1 MTRGIALLGLAY
13 VLSQFFRA
21 FLAVLSPALRTD
33 IGAGP
38 EDLAFASGLW
48 FFAFAAMQLPVGWA
62 LDTIGPRRTSAVLLL
77 LGGGGG
83 AAIFALATTP
93 LHIDIAMVLIGIGCA
108 PVLMAA
114 YYIFAREYPPAR
126 FVVLASVMVGIG
138 TSGNL
143 VASYP
148 MALAA
153 ETIGW
158 RASLWG
164 LCAITSLT
172 ALGIWAVVRDPPTPE
187 GEVRGSLLAV
197 FKIKPLWFI
206 FPIMAVSY
214 AQVGAL
220 RGLWIG
226 PYLEDVFAAEA
237 HQIGL
242 ATLLMGSAMVV
253 GTFVY
258 GPLDRLLGSTKWVV
272 VAGTTL
278 NIAAL
283 VGLILM
289 PDSSLLMA
297 TALMAA
303 IGFFGA
309 TYAIIISHGR
319 SFLPPHLIGRGMTLL
334 NLCSIGG
341 VGVAQFL
348 SGRAFAASQPAYSLH
363 DPYVGIFTLFAA
375 MMVLGLLVYLFSRDT
390 AQAPAPLSPKD
401 QAV

>member
-21 FLAVLSPALRTD
+21 FLAVLSPALRAD

-62 LDTIGPRRTSAVLLL
+62 LDTVGPRRTAASLLL

-108 PVLMAA
+108 PVLMAS

-126 FVVLASVMVGIG
+126 FVVLASVMVGVG
-138 TSGNL
+138 TCGNL

-148 MALAA
+148 MAIAA

-172 ALGIWAVVRDPPTPE
+172 ALGIWAVVRDPATPE

-197 FKIKPLWFI
+197 FKIKALWFI

-226 PYLEDVFAAEA
+226 PYFEDVFNADA

-242 ATLLMGSAMVV
+242 ATLLMGAAMVA
-253 GTFVY
+253 GTFAY
-258 GPLDRLLGSTKWVV
+258 GPLDRLAGSTKWVV
-272 VAGTTL
+272 VAGTTVNL
-278 NIAAL
+278 LAL
-283 VGLILM
+283 CGLIFFPASGLIL
-289 PDSSLLMA
+289 A
-297 TALMAA
+297 TCLMAA
-303 IGFFGA
+303 IGSFGA
-309 TYAIIISHGR
+309 TYAVIIAHGR

-348 SGRAFAASQPAYSLH
+348 SGRAFGASQPAITAQA
-363 DPYVGIFTLFAA
+363 PYVVIFTLFAG
-375 MMVLGLLVYLFSRDT
+375 MMAAGLFVYLFSRDT
-390 AQAPAPLSPKD
+390 TH
-401 QAV
+401 

>member
-21 FLAVLSPALRTD
+21 FLAVLSPALRAD

-48 FFAFAAMQLPVGWA
+48 FFAFAVMQLPVGWA
-62 LDTIGPRRTSAVLLL
+62 LDTVGPRRTSAVLLL
-77 LGGGGG
+77 AGGGGG

-126 FVVLASVMVGIG
+126 FVVLASVMVGVG
-138 TSGNL
+138 TCGNL

-148 MALAA
+148 MAIAA

-172 ALGIWAVVRDPPTPE
+172 ALGIWAVVRDPATPE
-187 GEVRGSLLAV
+187 GEERGSLLAV
-197 FKIKPLWFI
+197 FRIKALWFI
-206 FPIMAVSY
+206 FPLMGVSY

-226 PYLEDVFAAEA
+226 PYLEDVFGAEA
-237 HQIGL
+237 HLIGL
-242 ATLLMGSAMVV
+242 ATLLMGIGMVL
-253 GTFVY
+253 GTFAY
-258 GPLDRLLGSTKWVV
+258 GPLDRVLKTTKWVV
-272 VAGTTL
+272 IGGTAL

-283 VGLILM
+283 VGLILY
-289 PDSSLLMA
+289 PATSILLSTLLMTA
-297 TALMAA
+297 T
-303 IGFFGA
+303 GFFGA

-319 SFLPPHLIGRGMTLL
+319 SFLPPQLIGRGMTLL

-348 SGRAFAASQPAYSLH
+348 SGRAFAASQPAYTL
-363 DPYVGIFTLFAA
+363 DAPYVVIFTLFT
-375 MMVLGLLVYLFSRDT
+375 GLMAVGLFIYLFSRDT
-390 AQAPAPLSPKD
+390 AH
-401 QAV
+401 

>member
-1 MTRGIALLGLAY
+1 MTRGIVVLGIGY
-13 VLSQFFRA
+13 ILSQFFRA
-21 FLAVLSPALRTD
+21 FLAVLTPALRSD

-62 LDTIGPRRTSAVLLL
+62 LDTVGPRRTAAALLL
-77 LGGGGG
+77 VGGGGG
-83 AAIFALATTP
+83 AAVFALATVP
-93 LHIDIAMVLIGIGCA
+93 LHIHIAMALIGIGCA
-108 PVLMAA
+108 PVLMAS

-138 TSGNL
+138 TFGNL

-148 MALAA
+148 MAIAA

-172 ALGIWAVVRDPPTPE
+172 AIGIWAVVRDPATPE
-187 GEVRGSLLAV
+187 GEARGSLLAV
-197 FKIKPLWFI
+197 FKIKALWFI

-226 PYLEDVFAAEA
+226 PYFEDVFAADA

-242 ATLLMGSAMVV
+242 ATLLMGAAMVA
-253 GTFVY
+253 GTFAY
-258 GPLDRLLGSTKWVV
+258 GPLDRLMGSTKWVV
-272 VAGTTL
+272 IGGTSL
-278 NIAAL
+278 NLLAL
-283 VGLILM
+283 LGLIFFPASGLIL
-289 PDSSLLMA
+289 A
-297 TALMAA
+297 TLLMAA

-309 TYAIIISHGR
+309 TYAVIIAHGR
-319 SFLPPHLIGRGMTLL
+319 SFLPPQLIGRGMTLL

-348 SGRAFAASQPAYSLH
+348 SGRAFGASQPAVTAQA
-363 DPYVGIFTLFAA
+363 PYVVIFTLFAG
-375 MMVLGLLVYLFSRDT
+375 MMAAGLFVYLFSRDT
-390 AQAPAPLSPKD
+390 AH
-401 QAV
+401 

>member
-21 FLAVLSPALRTD
+21 FLAVLSPALRAD

-62 LDTIGPRRTSAVLLL
+62 LDTIGPRRTAAGLHL
-77 LGGGGG
+77 LGAGGG

-126 FVVLASVMVGIG
+126 FVVMASVMVGVG
-138 TSGNL
+138 TCGNL

-148 MALAA
+148 MAIAA

-172 ALGIWAVVRDPPTPE
+172 ALGIWTVVRDPVRPE
-187 GEVRGSLLAV
+187 GEARGSLLAV
-197 FKIKPLWFI
+197 FRIKALWFI

-226 PYLEDVFAAEA
+226 PYLEDVFAADA
-237 HQIGL
+237 HRIGL
-242 ATLLMGSAMVV
+242 ATLLMGSAMVA
-253 GTFVY
+253 GTFAY
-258 GPLDRLLGSTKWVV
+258 GPLDRVTGSTKWVV
-272 VAGTTL
+272 IGGTTL
-278 NIAAL
+278 NLVAL
-283 VGLILM
+283 FGLILH
-289 PDSSLLMA
+289 PSGSLFLA
-297 TALMAA
+297 ILLMAA

-309 TYAIIISHGR
+309 TYAIIMSHGR

-348 SGRAFAASQPAYSLH
+348 SGRAYAASQPALTPQA
-363 DPYVGIFTLFAA
+363 PYVVIFTLFT
-375 MMVLGLLVYLFSRDT
+375 GLMLAGLFVYLFARDT
-390 AQAPAPLSPKD
+390 RH
-401 QAV
+401 

>member
-1 MTRGIALLGLAY
+1 MSRGIALLGLAY

-21 FLAVLSPALRTD
+21 FLAVLSPALRND

-62 LDTIGPRRTSAVLLL
+62 LDTIGPRRTAASLLL
-77 LGGGGG
+77 VGGGGG
-83 AAIFALATTP
+83 AAIFAMATSP
-93 LHIDIAMVLIGIGCA
+93 LHIGVAMALIGVGCA

-114 YYIFAREYPPAR
+114 YYIFAREYPPTR
-126 FVVLASVMVGIG
+126 FVVLASVMVGVG

-148 MALAA
+148 MAIAA

-172 ALGIWAVVRDPPTPE
+172 ALGIWIVVRDPATPE
-187 GEVRGSLLAV
+187 GETRGSLLTV
-197 FKIKPLWFI
+197 FKIKALWFI

-226 PYLEDVFAAEA
+226 PYFEDVFSASA

-242 ATLLMGSAMVV
+242 ATLLMGAAMVA
-253 GTFVY
+253 GTFAY
-258 GPLDRLLGSTKWVV
+258 GPLDRIIGSTKWVV
-272 VAGTTL
+272 IVGTGINL
-278 NIAAL
+278 AAL
-283 VGLILM
+283 CGLVLF
-289 PDSSLLMA
+289 PVSGLAFA
-297 TALMAA
+297 TILMAA

-319 SFLPPHLIGRGMTLL
+319 SFLPPNLIGRGMTLL

-348 SGRAFAASQPAYSLH
+348 SGRAYTASQPAATVQA
-363 DPYVGIFTLFAA
+363 PYVVIFTLFA
-375 MMVLGLLVYLFSRDT
+375 VLMSAGLFVYLFSRDT
-390 AQAPAPLSPKD
+390 TH
-401 QAV
+401 

>member
-21 FLAVLSPALRTD
+21 FLAVLSPALRAD

-62 LDTIGPRRTSAVLLL
+62 LDTIGPRRTAASLLL
-77 LGGGGG
+77 VGGGGG
-83 AAIFALATTP
+83 AAIFALATAP
-93 LHIDIAMVLIGIGCA
+93 VHIDIAMVLIGIGCA

-126 FVVLASVMVGIG
+126 FVVLASVMVGVG
-138 TSGNL
+138 TCGNL

-148 MALAA
+148 MAIAA

-164 LCAITSLT
+164 LCAIASLT
-172 ALGIWAVVRDPPTPE
+172 ALGIWAVVRDPATPE
-187 GEVRGSLLAV
+187 GEARGSLLAV
-197 FKIKPLWFI
+197 FKIKALWFI

-226 PYLEDVFAAEA
+226 PYLEDVFTADS

-242 ATLLMGSAMVV
+242 ATLLMGAAMVA
-253 GTFVY
+253 GTFAY
-258 GPLDRLLGSTKWVV
+258 GPMDRMIGSTKWVV
-272 VAGTTL
+272 IGGTAL
-278 NIAAL
+278 NLAAL
-283 VGLILM
+283 CGLSLY
-289 PDSSLLMA
+289 PSGSLLLA
-297 TALMAA
+297 TVLMAA

-319 SFLPPHLIGRGMTLL
+319 SFLPPHLIGRGMTML

-348 SGRAFAASQPAYSLH
+348 SGRAYSASQPALTLH
-363 DPYVGIFTLFAA
+363 APYVVIFTLFTGLMAA
-375 MMVLGLLVYLFSRDT
+375 GLFVYLFSRDT
-390 AQAPAPLSPKD
+390 TH
-401 QAV
+401 

>member
-21 FLAVLSPALRTD
+21 FLAVLSPALRSD

-48 FFAFAAMQLPVGWA
+48 FFAFAAMQMPVGWA
-62 LDTIGPRRTSAVLLL
+62 LDTIGPRRTAAVLLL
-77 LGGGGG
+77 IGGGGG
-83 AAIFALATTP
+83 AAVFALATQP
-93 LHIDIAMVLIGIGCA
+93 SHIDIAMILIGIGCA
-108 PVLMAA
+108 PVLMAS
-114 YYIFAREYPPAR
+114 YYIFAREYRPAR
-126 FVVLASVMVGIG
+126 FVVLASVMVGVG
-138 TSGNL
+138 TLGNL

-148 MALAA
+148 MAIAA
-153 ETIGW
+153 DTIGW

-172 ALGIWAVVRDPPTPE
+172 ALGIWAVVRDPATPE
-187 GEVRGSLLAV
+187 GEARGNIWAV
-197 FKIKPLWFI
+197 FKIKALWFI

-226 PYLEDVFAAEA
+226 PYLEDVFAADA

-242 ATLLMGSAMVV
+242 ATLLMGAAMVV
-253 GTFVY
+253 GTFAY
-258 GPLDRLLGSTKWVV
+258 GPLDRLIGSTKWVV
-272 VAGTTL
+272 IGGTAL
-278 NIAAL
+278 NLAAL
-283 VGLILM
+283 CALILY
-289 PDSSLLMA
+289 PDSSIIMA
-297 TALMAA
+297 TLLMAA

-309 TYAIIISHGR
+309 TYAVIISHGR
-319 SFLPPHLIGRGMTLL
+319 GFLPPHLIGRGMTLL

-348 SGRAFAASQPAYSLH
+348 SGRAYTASQPAATMEG
-363 DPYVGIFTLFAA
+363 PYVVIFVLFALLMA
-375 MMVLGLLVYLFSRDT
+375 AGLLVYLFSQDAGKET
-390 AQAPAPLSPKD
+390 QALPPER

>member
-21 FLAVLSPALRTD
+21 FLAVLSPALRAD
-33 IGAGP
+33 IGATP

-62 LDTIGPRRTSAVLLL
+62 LDTVGPRRTAAVLLL
-77 LGGGGG
+77 IGGGGG
-83 AAIFALATTP
+83 AAIFALATSAV
-93 LHIDIAMVLIGIGCA
+93 HIDVAMILIGIGCA

-126 FVVLASVMVGIG
+126 FVVLASVMVGVG

-148 MALAA
+148 MAIAA

-164 LCAITSLT
+164 LCALTSLT
-172 ALGIWAVVRDPPTPE
+172 ALGIWAVVRDPATPS
-187 GEVRGSLLAV
+187 GETRGSLFAV

-206 FPIMAVSY
+206 FPIMGVSY

-242 ATLLMGSAMVV
+242 ATLLMGTAMVV
-253 GTFVY
+253 GTFAY
-258 GPLDRLLGSTKWVV
+258 GPLDRLLGTTKWVV
-272 VAGTTL
+272 IGGTVINL
-278 NIAAL
+278 AAL
-283 VGLILM
+283 VGLVAY
-289 PDSSLLMA
+289 PDSGILLS
-297 TALMAA
+297 TLLMAA

-341 VGVAQFL
+341 VSVAQFL
-348 SGRAFAASQPAYSLH
+348 SARAYAASQPAYTLQA
-363 DPYVGIFTLFAA
+363 PYVAIFTLFATLMA
-375 MMVLGLLVYLFSRDT
+375 AGLCVYLFSRDT
-390 AQAPAPLSPKD
+390 GQ
-401 QAV
+401 